1 MGTMTQNQAEFFRK
15 KILPIIRETA
25 EDRELFFGTRMD
37 RNPLRPML
45 RQLLGY
51 VDYQEKHQTE
61 SRLREEGESGKKPQV
76 ASLTGNDSKQES
88 KEIT

>member
-1 MGTMTQNQAEFFRK
+1 MTQDQARFFREK
-15 KILPIIRETA
+15 LLPIIREAA
-25 EDRELFFGTRMD
+25 EDREPFCGTTMD
-37 RNPLRPML
+37 RNPLCPML